1 MFLLTESTVVIV
13 SIFSYKNLI
22 RDEDGDEYKA
32 TEFGKSQM
40 YELNKKF
47 KFVLLTNDDVIDKFK
62 SDWLI
67 VTVN

>member
-1 MFLLTESTVVIV
+1 
-13 SIFSYKNLI
+13 
-22 RDEDGDEYKA
+22 
-32 TEFGKSQM
+32 M

-47 KFVLLTNDDVIDKFK
+47 KFVLLTNDDAIEKFK

>member
-1 MFLLTESTVVIV
+1 MYCYRVVV
-13 SIFSYKNLI
+13 SIYSYKHLI
-22 RDEDGDEYKA
+22 REKDGDEYTA
-32 TEFGKSQM
+32 TEFCKSQM

-62 SDWLI
+62 SDWFI